1 MVPHPPLDPE
11 QGLVQIASVEAV
23 RTGCALGPFR
33 QQAVAHGPQAQPGV
47 PERERH
53 ARAEQGL
60 PTSASRAEDEFPWQE
75 QARTQDA
82 PPWRKR

>member
-1 MVPHPPLDPE
+1 MVPHPPLDPD
-11 QGLVQIASVEAV
+11 QGLVQIASVETV
-23 RTGCALGPFR
+23 RTGCAVVEPFR
-33 QQAVAHGPQAQPGV
+33 QQAVAHRPQAQPGV

-60 PTSASRAEDEFPWQE
+60 PTSASAEGEIPGQE